1 MAYKIPKRKSKKEI
15 KEEEKFAKWIVNSE
29 AFKGLIKAGFTERKA
44 FKIMR
49 GY

>member
-1 MAYKIPKRKSKKEI
+1 MEKQRI
-15 KEEEKFAKWIVNSE
+15 KTEEKEAEKIINSE